1 MVFGIAIDHVV
12 SSYLDFSSRYRDRTL
27 WFIVMEIQSN
37 EDNKLNS
44 FSFHWRLGGVLEYRD
59 VHECRIFLGKSI
71 GKKQGNNKTSGNSVW
86 GDTISLSALSG
97 DELRAYFKR
106 WVSFHLAFSK
116 IILRMIE
123 ELLSKI

>member
-1 MVFGIAIDHVV
+1 MNVEPSWVNP
-12 SSYLDFSSRYRDRTL
+12 L
-27 WFIVMEIQSN
+27 EK
-37 EDNKLNS
+37 NK
-44 FSFHWRLGGVLEYRD
+44 ET
-59 VHECRIFLGKSI
+59 I
-71 GKKQGNNKTSGNSVW
+71 KQVGNSVW

>member
-1 MVFGIAIDHVV
+1 MNAELSWV
-12 SSYLDFSSRYRDRTL
+12 
-27 WFIVMEIQSN
+27 N
-37 EDNKLNS
+37 P
-44 FSFHWRLGGVLEYRD
+44 LE
-59 VHECRIFLGKSI
+59 KSKETI
-71 GKKQGNNKTSGNSVW
+71 KQVGNSVW

>member
-59 VHECRIFLGKSI
+59 VHECGTFLGKSI

-106 WVSFHLAFSK
+106 WVLWVRSALVA
-116 IILRMIE
+116 R
-123 ELLSKI
+123 

>member
-44 FSFHWRLGGVLEYRD
+44 FSFHWRLGAAGSSNIEMCMNAEPSWVNPLE
-59 VHECRIFLGKSI
+59 KSKETI
-71 GKKQGNNKTSGNSVW
+71 KQVGNSVW

-106 WVSFHLAFSK
+106 WVSFHLAFSV
-116 IILRMIE
+116 
-123 ELLSKI
+123 SC